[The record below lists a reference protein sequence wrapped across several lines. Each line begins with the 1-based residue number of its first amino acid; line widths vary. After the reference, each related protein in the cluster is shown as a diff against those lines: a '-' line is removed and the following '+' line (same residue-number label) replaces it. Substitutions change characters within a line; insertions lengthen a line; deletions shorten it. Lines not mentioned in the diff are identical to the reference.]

1 MSEQTDTASQFLV
14 RSKSVC
20 SSPPSPTGTNHS
32 IESSNNDRIE
42 ATFSVSAFPLFVP
55 AFSPLIDQ
63 PAQRISAVPANE
75 TSAGNVSCI
84 LSAGYNAPNREKFVR
99 MIITPKWRACTE
111 NEAYGLSKRRENKKL
126 PASPALA
133 TITTA
138 NRQFLLVERSTS
150 YEILKNPV
158 PSLCV

>member
-32 IESSNNDRIE
+32 IESSKNDRIE

-75 TSAGNVSCI
+75 TSAGNVSLYSFCWVQRAE
-84 LSAGYNAPNREKFVR
+84 SRE
-99 MIITPKWRACTE
+99 I
-111 NEAYGLSKRRENKKL
+111 RENDYYSKMARLHGKRGVWFKQTEREQEVTGFSGTCNDYDRE
-126 PASPALA
+126 SPIFA
-133 TITTA
+133 
-138 NRQFLLVERSTS
+138 R
-150 YEILKNPV
+150 
-158 PSLCV
+158 